1 MNKNIERFD
10 SGDFILEFTKNEKGE
25 LDGESTTFDKR
36 SQKIIEKISYK
47 NNKINGLYISYFYSE
62 NKSGR
67 TEVPYIDDKKEGTAL
82 SYINDVIFMEEP
94 FVNNKRNGVAK
105 IYKVIEGKQIL
116 WCETSFK
123 DDVKDGISIEY
134 EDDGKTIKQKTM
146 WKNGEKIEINT

>member
-1 MNKNIERFD
+1 MII
-10 SGDFILEFTKNEKGE
+10 SLLFILSGCFKQELTPENTTEIQTKLELNYGDSVSSVTESNEVINYVNSLTKNEKGE

-82 SYINDVIFMEEP
+82 
-94 FVNNKRNGVAK
+94 
-105 IYKVIEGKQIL
+105 
-116 WCETSFK
+116 
-123 DDVKDGISIEY
+123 
-134 EDDGKTIKQKTM
+134 
-146 WKNGEKIEINT
+146 